1 MTERGPEVG
10 ERPPRPAW
18 SEFRAALDA
27 AGFRPSR
34 RLGQNFLL
42 DENVARAIARD
53 ADPTPGELLLEIGP
67 GCGFLS
73 VHLAHAGARLV
84 AVEIDTRLAPI
95 ARGFLAPYP
104 DAEVLEADVLDGK
117 HGLSPAVEERLP
129 EHGDWSVCSNLPY
142 SVSGPVLA
150 LLAARDHPPRR
161 ACVLVQKEVADRLG
175 AGAGSAARGP
185 LSVRVQSAFA
195 VRILRAVAPQ
205 LFWPRPKVDSSV
217 VLLERRADL
226 PSSAE
231 RRRIS
236 TAVGLVFRH
245 RRKGLA
251 RILSDHFGDRSRALA
266 LLERLGIEPTRRP
279 QTLEM
284 GELERLAEGMEIAD

>member
-1 MTERGPEVG
+1 MTEPGPGVG
-10 ERPPRPAW
+10 ERAPRPPW

-53 ADPTPGELLLEIGP
+53 ADPAPGELLLEIGP

-73 VHLAHAGARLV
+73 VHLAHSGARLV

-95 ARGFLAPYP
+95 ARGFLAPYA

-117 HGLSPAVEERLP
+117 HRFSSAVEERLP
-129 EHGDWSVCSNLPY
+129 DHGDWSVCSNLPY

-150 LLAARDHPPRR
+150 LLAAREQPPRR
-161 ACVLVQKEVADRLG
+161 VCVLVQKEVADRLG
-175 AGAGSAARGP
+175 APAGSAARGP

-195 VRILRAVAPQ
+195 VRTLRAVAPQ

-217 VLLERRADL
+217 VLLERRPDL
-226 PSSAE
+226 PSCAE
-231 RRRIS
+231 RRRI
-236 TAVGLVFRH
+236 AAAAGLVFRH

-251 RILSDHFGDRSRALA
+251 RILSDHLGDRSRALT
-266 LLERLGIEPTRRP
+266 LLERLGIEPSRRP

-284 GELERLAEGMEIAD
+284 GEIELLAQGMEIPD